1 LCESCTLRPEN
12 RISLLNGTDAL
23 SDEEKMPED
32 LMRYDVLAQHALRS
46 VVKMAL
52 QRVARDGAL
61 PGEHHFFISFDTN
74 FDGASVSPRIKARY
88 PDDMTIVLQHQFS
101 NLHIF
106 DKYFE
111 VELSFD
117 NISERLVIPFA
128 AIKGFF
134 DPTVQFGL
142 QFEPGALDEGEEAAD
157 DSEDTRSDDKGTAA
171 SPGPGINNANDAAA
185 PGKASNDDTTVV
197 SLDAFRKK

>member
-1 LCESCTLRPEN
+1 M
-12 RISLLNGTDAL
+12 A
-23 SDEEKMPED
+23 ED
-32 LMRYDVLAQHALRS
+32 LMRYDVLAQHALRN
-46 VVKMAL
+46 VVKLAL

-74 FDGASVSPRIKARY
+74 FSGVSISDRLHQKY
-88 PDDMTIVLQHQFS
+88 PDDMTIVLQHQFW
-101 NLHIF
+101 NLNVS
-106 DKYFE
+106 DQQFE

-117 NISERLVIPFA
+117 NIPERLVVPFA

-142 QFEPGALDEGEEAAD
+142 QFEPGVLEEAVPEGDEPAEAVAD
-157 DSEDTRSDDKGTAA
+157 APSLPA
-171 SPGPGINNANDAAA
+171 SGNDDAAT
-185 PGKASNDDTTVV
+185 GKASNDDSTVV

>member
-1 LCESCTLRPEN
+1 
-12 RISLLNGTDAL
+12 
-23 SDEEKMPED
+23 MPED

-46 VVKMAL
+46 VVKLAL
-52 QRVARDGAL
+52 QRVVRDGL

-74 FDGASVSPRIKARY
+74 FPGASVSSRIKAKY

-101 NLHIF
+101 DLNVF

-111 VELSFD
+111 VQLSFD
-117 NISERLVIPFA
+117 NIAERLVIPFA
-128 AIKGFF
+128 SIKGFF

-142 QFEPGALDEGEEAAD
+142 QFEPGALDDGE
-157 DSEDTRSDDKGTAA
+157 DSDAGDVDSTENAPETAA
-171 SPGPGINNANDAAA
+171 SVPSLGSANDQAGAAQ
-185 PGKASNDDTTVV
+185 ASNDDTTVV

>member
-1 LCESCTLRPEN
+1 
-12 RISLLNGTDAL
+12 
-23 SDEEKMPED
+23 MPED
-32 LMRYDVLAQHALRS
+32 LMRYDILAQHALRS
-46 VVKMAL
+46 VVKLAL
-52 QRVARDGAL
+52 QRVVRDGL

-74 FDGASVSPRIKARY
+74 YQGAEVSKRIKAKY
-88 PDDMTIVLQHQFS
+88 PEDMTIVLQHQFK
-101 NLHIF
+101 NLNVF

-117 NISERLVIPFA
+117 NIPERLVVPFA

-142 QFEPGALDEGEEAAD
+142 QFEPGALDSGEEGDAVEVENANNS
-157 DSEDTRSDDKGTAA
+157 SESDVTVPDAGSANDEAGTA
-171 SPGPGINNANDAAA
+171 
-185 PGKASNDDTTVV
+185 KASNDDTTVV

>member
-1 LCESCTLRPEN
+1 M
-12 RISLLNGTDAL
+12 
-23 SDEEKMPED
+23 SDGDSIPED

-46 VVKMAL
+46 VVKLAL
-52 QRVARDGAL
+52 QRVVRDGL

-74 FDGASVSPRIKARY
+74 YPGAAVSKRIKAKY
-88 PDDMTIVLQHQFS
+88 PDDMTIVLQHQFK
-101 NLHIF
+101 NLNVF

-117 NISERLVIPFA
+117 NIPERLVVPFA

-142 QFEPGALDEGEEAAD
+142 QFEAGALEIGEDGDTVDVDDENNYAETDSPVPDASSANDEA
-157 DSEDTRSDDKGTAA
+157 GTA
-171 SPGPGINNANDAAA
+171 
-185 PGKASNDDTTVV
+185 KASNDDTTVV